1 MLLSLLKVDDRL
13 CGCGGLVSSR
23 MGFNKPETRGGAPAR
38 NMPCG
43 KCALPQHFPSPVK
56 EVFRDLIVSTGSVLA
71 DRNRLQPDRLRALGG
86 LSRRRQGLYVYIP
99 ASSAGANAR
108 LPVRKPPPRG
118 SCKGVFR
125 PCPPAPLL
133 VAGGDD
139 KLSSSIRFLPFF
151 VWLPYGDWL
160 AQYRGSVHLLICRQK
175 KAAKPIF
182 LTVLRPFK
190 PVFISWIPVGHTI
203 PAVFSFSQLRTWR

>member
-1 MLLSLLKVDDRL
+1 MPQR
-13 CGCGGLVSSR
+13 
-23 MGFNKPETRGGAPAR
+23 GAPL
-38 NMPCG
+38 PGIPGCSHLSCG
-43 KCALPQHFPSPVK
+43 RSAAC
-56 EVFRDLIVSTGSVLA
+56 
-71 DRNRLQPDRLRALGG
+71 PDEDKVCMCMYRHRLRG
-86 LSRRRQGLYVYIP
+86 P
-99 ASSAGANAR
+99 TPR

-125 PCPPAPLL
+125 PCPPTPLL